1 LSAAPAGPSAA
12 PSNGAVF
19 PHRVFRFVWRVD
31 FMLLQIRRNAL
42 DFPRPSTR
50 PHGGAPARTVAKS
63 AATSATLALLLA
75 ATLAPGPARG
85 QEAPRKVLAVVT
97 CDSYADLKK
106 QLGWLGGQV
115 GQPALAGM
123 LESVLL
129 MSTQGRGLGGLDVK
143 RPLGAIV
150 TTDGG
155 DIAVHGFVPVKKLDE
170 LLDSLQS
177 VTGPVEKSGDARSLV
192 LPSGVALDIVERDGW
207 AVVSPQAFDAK
218 PVDPAPRLTPL
229 ADNYSLAIEL
239 FPSLLPE
246 GLRQQL
252 KMLVE
257 QGAAQAAQQG
267 QQVDPRALAAV
278 VDAMAN
284 AESVVLGVTIDTE
297 KQRVFIENRTVG
309 VPGSPLALAMQGA
322 DKGRLT
328 VAMPPAADG
337 GRPAISGYLVQSVS
351 PEARAA
357 VKSAIASALPPEGG
371 DALTGT
377 IRVLLREVVDAVLAS
392 GGIDAA
398 VAVDPSAA
406 PADAAAGARQ
416 PAAMTAGVRVQ
427 NGPAVEA
434 GLKKAFGPDGAARK
448 ALPPGVTLSFDTGKV
463 ATANLHTIRID
474 LEGTDAA
481 EQLGKTLDLTLA
493 VTPDFAFVLAGGKP
507 QARLAALLGPQGTVD
522 DAAKPIAGLNVD
534 VPKVL
539 AKVAGEAAA
548 ATATPNADTAGG
560 VPPARMTLMVRP
572 IERGLATRLS
582 ADGAA
587 LSAAAA
593 AAQPPADEPAGV
605 QIR

>member
-1 LSAAPAGPSAA
+1 
-12 PSNGAVF
+12 
-19 PHRVFRFVWRVD
+19 
-31 FMLLQIRRNAL
+31 MLLQTRRRAIHVSR
-42 DFPRPSTR
+42 PRRRSR
-50 PHGGAPARTVAKS
+50 
-63 AATSATLALLLA
+63 AAVMATPTAVALLLA
-75 ATLAPGPARG
+75 MTLAGTAARG

-97 CDSYADLKK
+97 CDSYADVKQ
-106 QLGWLGGQV
+106 QLGWLGGRI
-115 GQPALAGM
+115 GQPALSGM
-123 LESVLL
+123 LETGLL
-129 MSTQGRGLGGLDVK
+129 MATQGRGLGGLDPK

-155 DIAVHGFVPVKKLDE
+155 DIAVHGFVPVKSLDKMLE
-170 LLDSLQS
+170 SLQA

-192 LPSGVALDIVERDGW
+192 LPSGIALDIVERDGW
-207 AVVSPQAFDAK
+207 AIVSPQAFDAK
-218 PVDPAPRLTPL
+218 PIDPAPRLTPL

-252 KMLVE
+252 KTLVE
-257 QGAAQAAQQG
+257 LGAAQAAQQG
-267 QQVDPRALAAV
+267 QQVDPRALAAF
-278 VDAMAN
+278 VDSLAN
-284 AESVVLGVTIDTE
+284 AESVVLGVTIDTD

-322 DKGRLT
+322 DQGRLT

-351 PEARAA
+351 PEARDA
-357 VKSAIASALPPEGG
+357 VKTAIDAALPPGGG

-377 IRVLLREVVDAVLAS
+377 IRVLVRELADAVLAS

-398 VAVDPSAA
+398 LAVDPPA
-406 PADAAAGARQ
+406 PKAGAAAGAKAGNGTADREP
-416 PAAMTAGVRVQ
+416 PAVTAGVRVK

-434 GLKKAFGPDGAARK
+434 GLKKAFGPSGAARN
-448 ALPPGVTLSFDTGKV
+448 ALPPGVTLSFDSGKV

-481 EQLGKTLDLTLA
+481 EQLGKSVDLTLA
-493 VTPDFAFVLAGGKP
+493 VTPDYAFVLAGGKP
-507 QARLAALLGPQGTVD
+507 RARLESLLGPQGRVD
-522 DAAKPIAGLNVD
+522 DAAKPIAGLNVE
-534 VPKVL
+534 VAKVL
-539 AKVAGEAAA
+539 AQATGTMPAGDGPKAASPGAGPAAGADAAA
-548 ATATPNADTAGG
+548 GG
-560 VPPARMTLMVRP
+560 SQPARLTLQVRP

-593 AAQPPADEPAGV
+593 AGQPEAEQPAGLEV
-605 QIR
+605 R